1 MGEVE
6 LNLLLRRAFDASP
19 SGIIVGRAASPHKRV
34 IYVNPA
40 AREIT
45 GVPAE
50 EGVGHDFMALFGT
63 ASGTRLQRRLQKAL
77 DGSNGHRQIISF
89 SRQCDGRK
97 LWVQIS
103 VSPVQ
108 NLRGEE
114 THYVAI
120 LDDVTD
126 RTLAEQELSQLA
138 VRDYLTGL
146 PNRSL
151 IEELL
156 ARAMASHSRH
166 RRKLCVA
173 FVDLD
178 RLKAVNDTLGHA
190 AGDLLLRQ
198 VAGRLRGRLRRSDSV
213 GRLGGDEFVI
223 LLTDVGDPVAI
234 KTLAGKILGCFDEP
248 FDLGVGE
255 VSISASLGI
264 CLFPDHGSSP
274 EELLRNA
281 DAAMYQAKFEGG
293 NTYRFFSPRMKR
305 NRSLLVPTTGP
316 AAP

>member
-1 MGEVE
+1 
-6 LNLLLRRAFDASP
+6 
-19 SGIIVGRAASPHKRV
+19 
-34 IYVNPA
+34 
-40 AREIT
+40 
-45 GVPAE
+45 
-50 EGVGHDFMALFGT
+50 
-63 ASGTRLQRRLQKAL
+63 
-77 DGSNGHRQIISF
+77 
-89 SRQCDGRK
+89 
-97 LWVQIS
+97 
-103 VSPVQ
+103 
-108 NLRGEE
+108 
-114 THYVAI
+114 
-120 LDDVTD
+120 
-126 RTLAEQELSQLA
+126 
-138 VRDYLTGL
+138 
-146 PNRSL
+146 
-151 IEELL
+151 
-156 ARAMASHSRH
+156 
-166 RRKLCVA
+166 
-173 FVDLD
+173 LD